1 MSMISSVRHASNN
14 KRSLAS
20 MRAKLLAM
28 AAEWDEVDQF
38 FLSQFEQLADAVE
51 EVEKNLDQFVK
62 EGGVA

>member
-1 MSMISSVRHASNN
+1 
-14 KRSLAS
+14 